1 VIVLAVGPSLTV
13 PGKLSD
19 PTLQLVDQQGTILDE
34 NDNWGDSVNKQ
45 AIIASG
51 VAPANAVESAIIAT
65 LPSNDAQYTAIVR
78 GAGGA
83 TGVAVVQVFA
93 LN

>member
-1 VIVLAVGPSLTV
+1 M
-13 PGKLSD
+13 
-19 PTLQLVDQQGTILDE
+19 
-34 NDNWGDSVNKQ
+34 NKQ

-51 VAPANAVESAIIAT
+51 VAPANAFESAIIAT

-83 TGVAVVQVFA
+83 TGVAVVQAFA